1 VVAQQ
6 PGDAVEARYQLAKA
20 LADAG
25 DAAAARREV
34 LRALEDAPGFEAA
47 QALLLELNRGGR
59 RP

>member
-1 VVAQQ
+1 
-6 PGDAVEARYQLAKA
+6 
-20 LADAG
+20 
-25 DAAAARREV
+25 V